1 VSPFCDMPD
10 VFGLYQ
16 RATALP
22 EPAHRSPVESQPAGP
37 TQPLRPRVSGGLRVS
52 GEVRAPEPPAH

>member
-1 VSPFCDMPD
+1 MPD

-22 EPAHRSPVESQPAGP
+22 KPAHRSPTESQPARIDL
-37 TQPLRPRVSGGLRVS
+37 PLRPRVSGGLRVS